1 MNATLNVE
9 QFVDANK
16 AAVADAQSL
25 AATAF
30 GGFERLVELNMS
42 VTKTVLFHNSGDFLS
57 AFSANSPTDAL
68 AAQAALVKPMAEQ
81 SIAYAKA
88 VYAIATETSGALSSA
103 AEEKFA
109 EGQKAVTAAVEN
121 LAKNAPAGS
130 ETIVAALKSA
140 VSASQNVIDSA
151 KTSAKKAMEVAE
163 KQAAN
168 LTDSAM
174 NSVKTSATS
183 RKK

>member
-1 MNATLNVE
+1 MNATLNAE
-9 QFVDANK
+9 QFVNANK
-16 AAVADAQSL
+16 TAFAEAQSL

-30 GGFERLVELNMS
+30 GGFERLVDLNMS
-42 VTKTVLFHNSGDFLS
+42 VTKTVLFHNSTDFFA

-68 AAQAALVKPMAEQ
+68 AAQAALVKPLAEQ
-81 SIAYAKA
+81 SVAYAKA
-88 VYAIATETSGALSSA
+88 VYAIATETAAELTSA

-109 EGQKAVTAAVEN
+109 EGQKAVSEVVEN

-130 ETIVAALKSA
+130 ETIVAAFKSA
-140 VSASQNVIDSA
+140 VSAGQNAIDSA

-163 KQAAN
+163 KQATDM
-168 LTDSAM
+168 TDSAL
-174 NSVKTSATS
+174 NSVKTATTS

>member
-1 MNATLNVE
+1 MNATLNAE
-9 QFVDANK
+9 QFVNANK
-16 AAVADAQSL
+16 TAFADAQSL

-30 GGFERLVELNMS
+30 GGFERLVDLNIS
-42 VTKTVLFHNSGDFLS
+42 VTKTALFHNSTDFFA

-68 AAQAALVKPMAEQ
+68 AAQAALVKPLAEQ
-81 SIAYAKA
+81 SVAYAKA
-88 VYAIATETSGALSSA
+88 VYAIATETSSELTSA

-130 ETIVAALKSA
+130 ETIVAAFKSA
-140 VSASQNVIDSA
+140 VSAGQNAIDSA
-151 KTSAKKAMEVAE
+151 KTSAKKAMDVVE
-163 KQAAN
+163 KQATD
-168 LTDSAM
+168 LTDSAL
-174 NSVKTSATS
+174 NSVKTATTS